1 MVFQQIILRMAFGS
15 TKQLILA
22 LVYFIAGGSI
32 MLLVLAVLY
41 LNNGSELKVWHS
53 ANLDEEFTVNTAVN
67 SFSEYRA
74 LEKRLFKQLDE
85 RVYAKISAH
94 DKTKINRF
102 HSGSL
107 TDPNQWQTNWNQS
120 FELTVKQPRVGIVLI
135 HGLSDSP
142 YSLRS
147 IGQKLHSDG
156 AWVTGLRVPGHGT
169 APVGLVNVTW
179 QDMAAAVKLAVKHVR
194 EKIGTKPL
202 YIVGYSNG
210 GGLAVQY
217 ALTSLQDESLP
228 MVEGLVL
235 VSPEIGVTKLAK
247 YAIWQ
252 ERLGQLLGLD
262 KMQWNSILPEYDSFK
277 YNSFAIN
284 AGRQAYEL
292 TQQIQLQITQLNTS
306 GDLARMPSI
315 LAFQSIVDDTV
326 TAQALLDGLFQRLPA
341 AKHELVVFDINR
353 SSNIEPLL
361 ISNPTNWSDRLLH
374 TVQQSYE
381 TTLITNVSS
390 DSRQV
395 VARLYAPH
403 HKTITDCLL
412 SEEWPINLYSLSHVA
427 LPFSAN
433 DPLYGANNSSLN
445 TSSNTFLAIGN
456 IALRG
461 ERGILKIAEADLL
474 RLRWNPFYNYLEQRI
489 EAFIGVSKITTN
501 GSGDNSKCERH
512 QTELEEG

>member
-1 MVFQQIILRMAFGS
+1 MFQKLLLRMALGS
-15 TKQLILA
+15 TKQLFLA
-22 LVYFIAGGSI
+22 LAYFIAGGSI
-32 MLLVLAVLY
+32 VLLVLAVLY

-53 ANLDEEFTVNTAVN
+53 ANLDEEYTVNSAVTN
-67 SFSEYRA
+67 FSEYRA

-85 RVYAKISAH
+85 RVYAKISAQ

-107 TDPNQWQTNWNQS
+107 TDPKQWQTNWNKS
-120 FELTVKQPRVGIVLI
+120 FELAVTQPQVGIVLI

-147 IGQKLHSDG
+147 IGQKLQSDG

-179 QDMAAAVKLAVKHVR
+179 QDMAAAVKLTVKHVR

-217 ALTSLQDESLP
+217 ALTSLQDDSVP
-228 MVEGLVL
+228 MVQGLVL

-247 YAIWQ
+247 YAVWQ

-284 AGRQAYEL
+284 AGQQAYEL
-292 TQQIQLQITQLNTS
+292 TQQIQRQITQLNTS
-306 GDLARMPSI
+306 GDLARMPPI

-326 TAQALLDGLFQRLPA
+326 SASALLDGLLLRLPA

-353 SSNIEPLL
+353 SSNIEALL
-361 ISNPTNWSDRLLH
+361 INNPTNWSESRLH
-374 TVQQSYE
+374 VAQQSYE
-381 TTLITNVSS
+381 TTLITNISS
-390 DSRQV
+390 DNRQV

-403 HKTITDCLL
+403 NKTITDCLVN
-412 SEEWPINLYSLSHVA
+412 EEWPLNLYSLSHVA
-427 LPFSAN
+427 LPFPPN
-433 DPLYGANNSSLN
+433 DPLYGGN
-445 TSSNTFLAIGN
+445 TNTANTFLALGT

-474 RLRWNPFYNYLEQRI
+474 RLRWNPFYSYLEQRVR
-489 EAFIGVSKITTN
+489 EFTGLSTITT
-501 GSGDNSKCERH
+501 SGKGAGNNCKSH
-512 QTELEEG
+512 QTE